1 VATEVRLPQF
11 GMTMHE
17 ATISL
22 WLKKVGDPVVQ
33 GEVLAEVETDKVTA
47 EVEAPA
53 SGVLARIDAEEGTTV
68 PVLTRI
74 AVIE

>member
-1 VATEVRLPQF
+1 MATEVRLPQF

-22 WLKKVGDPVVQ
+22 WLKKVGDQVVQ

-53 SGVLARIDAEEGTTV
+53 SGVLASIDAEEGATV
-68 PVLTRI
+68 PVLARI